1 MNNDKAYLSDTMGG
15 QHRIMSRQVKRCLRI
30 GWRRWWHAP
39 FFCRLGRSHT
49 SINLPMVDE
58 VVEQV
63 GAGVAIEFQP
73 RDIEMLFHDRSAF
86 LLTIKCVVANGRP
99 RERPTRPCRP
109 SATSFNAGATVR
121 AGRRGTCGR
130 GGLGGLRVWA
140 CVWACGKAWH
150 PGPLD
155 EEAHPGHGG
164 HGRPR
169 GNSLFASETQAMRL
183 HRGGVSSNALG

>member
-1 MNNDKAYLSDTMGG
+1 MSG
-15 QHRIMSRQVKRCLRI
+15 QHRIMSRQVKRCLRV
-30 GWRRWWHAP
+30 GWRWWWHAP
-39 FFCRLGRSHT
+39 FFCRLGRSRT
-49 SINLPMVDE
+49 SINLPLVDE
-58 VVEQV
+58 VEEQV
-63 GAGVAIEFQP
+63 GAGVQTEFRP

-140 CVWACGKAWH
+140 CGKAWH